1 MMHTGMHTSKN
12 WITFQQNVFILQM
25 PTGEHL
31 LFILLQSMEENT
43 LIAVNLN
50 SPGLDRFEFYNASFS
65 SLLTDGKS
73 QKKVACSCFFCNK
86 SWTSA
91 HCITVCSGEVLLI
104 VDGVAWTQDC
114 FIQSSTL

>member
-1 MMHTGMHTSKN
+1 MHTGMHTSKN

-31 LFILLQSMEENT
+31 LFINSFANPWKKT

-50 SPGLDRFEFYNASFS
+50 RPGLDRFEFYNARFS

-104 VDGVAWTQDC
+104 VEGVAWTQDC